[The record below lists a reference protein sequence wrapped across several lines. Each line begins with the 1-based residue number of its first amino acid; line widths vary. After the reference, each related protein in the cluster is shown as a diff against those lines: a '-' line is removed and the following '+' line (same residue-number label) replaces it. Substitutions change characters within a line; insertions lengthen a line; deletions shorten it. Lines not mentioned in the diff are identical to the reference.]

1 MKLLF
6 VASRDPE
13 SLMIQR
19 EITLLQQRAWL
30 RRART

>member
-6 VASRDPE
+6 VASRSHE

-19 EITLLQQRAWL
+19 EITLLQQRAML